1 MMTHLMSA
9 REFNQGLSQAKR
21 VALEAPVVI
30 TDRGEPSHVLMS
42 YREYEKLT
50 RSPESFVEKLLI
62 EDPVDVELEDVQLG
76 LRPVEF

>member
-1 MMTHLMSA
+1 MTHLMSA

-50 RSPESFVEKLLI
+50 RSSESFVEKLLI